1 MRDRKKDAEPRKL
14 ERISF
19 RKLSFEA
26 IPEMWTFQLVS
37 ALIILAPVVL
47 LRVLINLIAGLGGNV
62 VTTANM
68 KSFILS
74 WRFPVIIAFGI
85 LLVLVYIVFELLAMV
100 HLTDNILSGKQA
112 GTWRCIKAGFKTLR
126 RFMNPAGI
134 SVIVF
139 IVLATPF
146 CGVGMSISLSKSF
159 RVPHFIMEVILKNKW
174 LTAGYIILLI
184 FLIWFAFKSAFV
196 LHAVILDGMTPKE
209 GKKYSSRI
217 VKEHMYEFLK
227 GILIT
232 GVVIFLIMCGSS
244 VLFNMIPN
252 LLLGGMGEQLPK
264 QTRIDVVRMIK
275 AGETFT
281 DTQKNIIGYR
291 IAATFAVLVEKYL
304 VSIVTLLCGAYF
316 MLRLNRWYLAFTGR
330 EQERWLERPKRARYI
345 WKVVLIILVFIGFEI
360 ASVIIGAMFNQIIAR
375 QEPAKI
381 IAHRAGGGLA
391 SENSLEGIEKAVEHG
406 CYGSEIDIQRTKD
419 GYYIINHDNDFKRLT
434 GVAKGSMDMTLDEIK
449 ELRIKDTTGS
459 GRELSVPTLE
469 EMLDAAKGRIKL
481 FVELKGPTADKQM
494 VDDAVRIIKEHD
506 CIEDTALISL
516 NYSIIDYAETTY
528 PEFETG
534 TLFFGSLGDI
544 TNMNCDLL
552 IMEEET
558 ATNDRIES
566 ISLAQKQSVVWTVN
580 TEDAMYRFLD
590 TDIDAVITDEI
601 RMAGEV
607 QAKLDDRTDLEV
619 LEDKFDGIL

>member
-1 MRDRKKDAEPRKL
+1 MRGRKKNAEPRKL

-47 LRVLINLIAGLGGNV
+47 LQGLINLIAGLGGNV

-209 GKKYSSRI
+209 GKKYSTRI
-217 VKEHMYEFLK
+217 VKEHTFEFLK
-227 GILIT
+227 SLLIT
-232 GVVIFLIMCGSS
+232 GTVIILIIVGSS
-244 VLFNMIPN
+244 FLFSMIPN
-252 LLLGGMGEQLPK
+252 LLLGGVGEQLPK

-304 VSIVTLLCGAYF
+304 VSVVTLLCGAYF

-345 WKVVLIILVFIGFEI
+345 WKVVLIILVFIGFAI

-506 CIEDTALISL
+506 CIADTALISL

-558 ATNDRIES
+558 ATNDRIDS
-566 ISLAQKQSVVWTVN
+566 INLAQKQSVVWTVN

-590 TDIDAVITDEI
+590 TNIDAVITDEI
-601 RMAGEV
+601 EMAGEV
-607 QAKLDDRTDLEV
+607 QAKLDGRTDLEV

>member
-601 RMAGEV
+601 EMAGEV